1 MQQPSTYQGR
11 AKYVGPSLLLH
22 WIFHSKKEVSSI
34 DQITFWLTCLLHLLL
49 IVHQARILNIYYI
62 ANGPPPFSTFSSS
75 SLLFRP
81 STSKSSF
88 TKSYLPVFVRLL
100 PWQIEVKIIQ
110 LWETVWGSLLSVLM
124 LLPVIFLHLVS
135 HDLSHYS
142 C

>member
-62 ANGPPPFSTFSSS
+62 ANGPHPSSTFSSS

-81 STSKSSF
+81 SNSKSSF
-88 TKSYLPVFVRLL
+88 TKSYLPVFVLLL
-100 PWQIEVKIIQ
+100 PWQIEVKDY
-110 LWETVWGSLLSVLM
+110 
-124 LLPVIFLHLVS
+124 PVMGNCVRKPVKCAHASSSNFPPS
-135 HDLSHYS
+135 G
-142 C
+142 